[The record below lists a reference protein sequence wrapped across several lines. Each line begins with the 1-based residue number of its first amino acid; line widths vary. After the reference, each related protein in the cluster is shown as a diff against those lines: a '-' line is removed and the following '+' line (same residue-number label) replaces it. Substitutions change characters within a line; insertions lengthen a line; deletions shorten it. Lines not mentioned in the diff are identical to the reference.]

1 MTIIHFIGLDRNRQ
15 AAIASQGVFLAD
27 RSEGNQRMLL
37 YRVHDF
43 YAEVAYDTG
52 AGRITS
58 IKGFNARTHLLP
70 YGL

>member
-1 MTIIHFIGLDRNRQ
+1 MTIIHFLGLDKNRQ
-15 AAIASQGVFLAD
+15 AAIASQGEFLAC
-27 RSEGNQRMLL
+27 RNEGCRKMLL
-37 YRVHDF
+37 YRVYDF
-43 YAEVAYDTG
+43 YAEVVYDAA